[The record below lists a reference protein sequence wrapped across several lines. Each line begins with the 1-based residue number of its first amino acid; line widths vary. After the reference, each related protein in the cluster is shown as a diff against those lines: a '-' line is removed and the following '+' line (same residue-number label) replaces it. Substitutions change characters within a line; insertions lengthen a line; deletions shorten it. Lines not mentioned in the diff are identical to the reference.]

1 MLAFRLFIL
10 AMIIV
15 VSSIIGILFSKRY
28 ANREKEIKEMKNA
41 LNMFSTKIKFTYEP
55 IPNVF
60 MEIANKIDG
69 NIGTIFNVAA
79 NNMKEMSA
87 GEAWRKALLIS
98 KNNLNKED
106 VATIQNLSRLLG
118 QTDIEGQIS
127 EVEVVND
134 FLTVQLENASE
145 ERRKNEKMYRTLGLV
160 TGLTIAIIL
169 IWYKNKGSWENNM
182 DISLLFKI
190 AAIGILVAVLYQVLV
205 RAGREDQAMMT
216 TLAGLIIVLTLVIKE
231 ISTLFSSVR
240 TMFGL

>member
-87 GEAWRKALLIS
+87 GDAWRKALLIS

-106 VATIQNLSRLLG
+106 IDTVQNLSRLLG

-127 EVEVVND
+127 EVDVVND

-169 IWYKNKGSWENNM
+169 IWYKNTKGVEIIIW
-182 DISLLFKI
+182 
-190 AAIGILVAVLYQVLV
+190 ILAYYL
-205 RAGREDQAMMT
+205 
-216 TLAGLIIVLTLVIKE
+216 K
-231 ISTLFSSVR
+231 
-240 TMFGL
+240 

>member
-69 NIGTIFNVAA
+69 NIFNVAA

-169 IWYKNKGSWENNM
+169 I
-182 DISLLFKI
+182 
-190 AAIGILVAVLYQVLV
+190 
-205 RAGREDQAMMT
+205 
-216 TLAGLIIVLTLVIKE
+216 
-231 ISTLFSSVR
+231 
-240 TMFGL
+240 